1 MISDYFYTA
10 FNVNRVYKEVG
21 GRSKRD
27 SSPSMVM
34 VELACD
40 LINLVTSVT
49 KWRKTLLPLIVD
61 HAWNIAILAKTY
73 W

>member
-49 KWRKTLLPLIVD
+49 K
-61 HAWNIAILAKTY
+61 
-73 W
+73 